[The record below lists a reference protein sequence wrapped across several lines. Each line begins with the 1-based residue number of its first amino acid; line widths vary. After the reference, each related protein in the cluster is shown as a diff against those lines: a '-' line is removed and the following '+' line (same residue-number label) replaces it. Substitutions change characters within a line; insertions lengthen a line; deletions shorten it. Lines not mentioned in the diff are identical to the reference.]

1 MLMGMSLHP
10 FVTSTGKPWVLTAP
24 ANRNA
29 MLVEQAREDALEMY
43 RASKMD
49 GLRKHVRNGSAKFG
63 PSGKSSFE
71 DGLR

>member
-10 FVTSTGKPWVLTAP
+10 FVISMGKPWVLTAP
-24 ANRNA
+24 VNRNA
-29 MLVEQAREDALEMY
+29 MLVEQAREDALEMH

-49 GLRKHVRNGSAKFG
+49 GLRKRAS

-71 DGLR
+71 DGLH